1 MRIYSHDDPE
11 LEPFR
16 EAASNH
22 TRQFEMMGMPYW
34 VFVEGS
40 EPIGVV
46 SYGEEPLQLL
56 APPGTRF
63 SLIRMVD
70 LEKPVDV
77 LGEFASRAL
86 ALSKK
91 KNIEYAVTSF
101 PAGCEELAGR
111 FMELGFE
118 ELANTYRM
126 VCRLDGAYEPSGG
139 LRFERVERGE
149 TTRFIEI
156 TREYM
161 SGSRD
166 VVMNLM
172 LEHLLEVPEEFLDL
186 WYGMETFYYVHDD
199 GEIVAILDIN
209 TEEGMISN
217 IGVAPQHRGKGIGRQ
232 VMLFGLRAL
241 KGEGCERARLRVH
254 VDNAPAIHLYET
266 LGFSVE
272 EQFLHLIW
280 RR

>member
-1 MRIYSHDDPE
+1 MRIYPHVDPD

-16 EAASNH
+16 EAVSNH

-34 VFVEGS
+34 VFMEGS

-56 APPGTRF
+56 APPGTPF
-63 SLIRMVD
+63 SLIRMID

-86 ALSKK
+86 ALSKE

-101 PAGCEELAGR
+101 PARCEELAGR
-111 FMELGFE
+111 LMELGFE

-126 VCRLDGAYEPSGG
+126 ACRLDRVYEPSGG
-139 LRFERVERGE
+139 LRFERVERGGI
-149 TTRFIEI
+149 TKFIEI

-186 WYGMETFYYVHDD
+186 WYGMETFYYVYDD
-199 GEIVAILDIN
+199 EEIVAILDIN
-209 TEEGMISN
+209 TDEGMISN
-217 IGVAPQHRGKGIGRQ
+217 IGVAPRHRGKGIGMQ
-232 VMLFGLRAL
+232 VMLFGLKAL
-241 KGEGCERARLRVH
+241 KGKGCENARLRVH

-266 LGFSVE
+266 LGFSVA

>member
-1 MRIYSHDDPE
+1 MRIYPHDDPE
-11 LEPFR
+11 FEPFR
-16 EAASNH
+16 ETVSNH
-22 TRQFEMMGMPYW
+22 TRQFETMGMPYW
-34 VFVEGS
+34 VFMEGS

-46 SYGEEPLQLL
+46 SCGEEPLQLL

-63 SLIRMVD
+63 SLIKVVD
-70 LEKPVDV
+70 LEKPVDI
-77 LGEFASRAL
+77 LEEYASRSL
-86 ALSKK
+86 ALSKE

-101 PAGCEELAGR
+101 PAGREELAGR

-126 VCRLDGAYEPSGG
+126 VCRLEGAYDPSGG
-139 LRFERVERGE
+139 LRFESVERGE
-149 TTRFIEI
+149 VTKFIEVA
-156 TREYM
+156 REYM

-186 WYGMETFYYVHDD
+186 WYGMETFYYVYDD

-217 IGVAPQHRGKGIGRQ
+217 IGVAPRHRGKGIGRQ
-232 VMLFGLRAL
+232 VMLFGLKAL
-241 KGEGCERARLRVH
+241 KEEGCESARLRVH

-266 LGFSVE
+266 LGFSVA
-272 EQFLHLIW
+272 EQFMHLIW